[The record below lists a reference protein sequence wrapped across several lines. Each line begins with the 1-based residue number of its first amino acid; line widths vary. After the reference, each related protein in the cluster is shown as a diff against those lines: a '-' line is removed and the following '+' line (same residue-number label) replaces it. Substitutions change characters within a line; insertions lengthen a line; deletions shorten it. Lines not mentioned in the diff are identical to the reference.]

1 MKRTLLFL
9 VAYMLLVVSV
19 YAQTGRIRGT
29 VLDTENSPLPFG
41 SVFLQGTNSGATTN
55 EQGAFILENVKAGE
69 YRLIVSA
76 VGFERKSLPVQVKE
90 GETKELQVRLSPG
103 QQGLSEVV
111 VSASRTPETID
122 QVPSSITVLSRKAIE
137 EDMLVSSNV
146 IDILS
151 NKVPGLAPS
160 TGTSSNW
167 GQTLRGRPMLVMI
180 DGVPQSTP
188 LRNGAVDMR
197 ALDPDAIEQVEVIK
211 GATAIYGNGAAGG
224 LINYITRTP
233 RQQKPFS
240 SRTTLGMTGSLVDAD
255 NSIGARVSQMFYG
268 KTGKFDYVLSG
279 AYEQTGEWKDAEGD
293 VLPPDYGLGETDAYN
308 GFVKLGY
315 DFTAFKRLQLTYN
328 YYSSEQ
334 KSNYVPAYGNYQDRQ
349 KTRAVLGET
358 LGVPQGVRSNHNLN
372 LRFSGEHAFLN
383 SRYEAD
389 AYYQSVDNVFF
400 WSPTFEH
407 GGQSMIS
414 SEKKGARG
422 ALTTPYKIS
431 TRVDGDVTYGLDV
444 LNDVTSQ
451 PLVDGRTWVPE
462 MNMLN
467 VAPFVQLKTT
477 IAEDLIFKGGFRA
490 EKVNIAV
497 EDYTTLRTV
506 NPTTGAIDNPGFAVK
521 GGELGY
527 NAYLF
532 NAGLRYN
539 KYDLFTPYA
548 SFSQGFSVADI
559 GVMLRS
565 ARVDDISKI
574 STEAIVINNYEAG
587 FVSKFGKIRLEGVGF
602 ISTSELGAS
611 GQYKDGVFVV
621 MRTPE
626 KIHGFEATADA
637 AVLENL
643 SLGATFSYVEGKRD
657 ANENG
662 SFNDGEDVYLGGER
676 ISPPKY
682 TAYLRYALL
691 DNKLRLNLQYTGIGS
706 RDRFDMNEKGTYNF
720 YQGPVDPYQLVNL
733 SASYRLS
740 KNTTFNMGVEN
751 LLNED
756 YFPARSQ
763 WFTSPTLYTKGKGA
777 AFNVSMVVE
786 L

>member
-1 MKRTLLFL
+1 MKKAIPLLIALLFL
-9 VAYMLLVVSV
+9 SVSL
-19 YAQTGRIRGT
+19 YAQTGSVRGT
-29 VLDTENSPLPFG
+29 ILDTDKRPVAYS
-41 SVFLQGTNSGATTN
+41 SVFLQGTNTGATTN
-55 EQGAFILENVKAGE
+55 ELGTFQLSNVKAGDHK
-69 YRLIVSA
+69 LIISA
-76 VGFERKSLPVQVKE
+76 VGHERQTLPVVVKE
-90 GETKELQVRLSPG
+90 GETTEIQVTLSAS

-111 VSASRTPETID
+111 ISASRTPETID
-122 QVPSSITVLSRKAIE
+122 QIPSSITVLSRKAIE
-137 EDMLVSSNV
+137 EDLMVSTNI

-167 GQTLRGRPMLVMI
+167 GQTLRGRAMLVMI

-197 ALDPDAIEQVEVIK
+197 ALDPDAIEQIEVVK

-233 RQQKPFS
+233 MQQKPFA
-240 SRTTLGMTGSLVDAD
+240 SRTSLGMTGSLVSRD

-268 KTGKFDYVLSG
+268 KAGKFDYVVSG

-293 VLPPDYGLGETDAYN
+293 VLPPDYGLGETDSYN
-308 GFVKLGY
+308 GFLKLGY
-315 DFTAFKRLQLTYN
+315 DFTPFNRVQLTYN

-334 KSNYVPAYGNYQDRQ
+334 KTNYVPQYGNYQNRQ
-349 KTRAVLGET
+349 KSIAVLGET
-358 LGVPQGVRSNHNLN
+358 LGVPQGVRGNHNLN
-372 LRFSGEHAFLN
+372 LRFSGENAFLN

-400 WSPTFEH
+400 WSPSFEN

-414 SEKKGARG
+414 SEKRGARV
-422 ALTTPYKIS
+422 LFTTPYKITNS
-431 TRVDGDVTYGLDV
+431 LDGDVTYGVDV
-444 LNDVTSQ
+444 MNDVTSQ

-462 MNMLN
+462 MDMMNL
-467 VAPFVQLKTT
+467 APFVQLKTAL
-477 IAEDLIFKGGFRA
+477 AENLIFKGGFRA

-506 NPTTGAIDNPGFAVK
+506 NPATGQIDNPGFEVK
-521 GGELGY
+521 GGDLSY

-539 KYDLFTPYA
+539 KFELFTPYA

-565 ARVDDISKI
+565 ARVDDMNKI
-574 STEAIVINNYEAG
+574 NTEAIVINNYEAG
-587 FVSKFGKIRLEGVGF
+587 FVSKYSRLRFEGVGF

-621 MRTPE
+621 MRSPE
-626 KIHGFEATADA
+626 RIHGFEATADL
-637 AVLENL
+637 AVLPTLN
-643 SLGATFSYVEGKRD
+643 LGATFSYVEGKRD
-657 ANENG
+657 VNEND
-662 SFNDGEDVYLGGER
+662 SFRDEEDVYLGGER

-682 TAYLRYALL
+682 TAYVRYALL
-691 DNKLRLNLQYTGIGS
+691 DNKLGLNLQYTGIGA
-706 RDRFDMNEKGTYNF
+706 RERFEINEKGTYNF
-720 YQGPVDPYQLVNL
+720 YQGPVEPYHLVNL
-733 SASYRLS
+733 SASYRFS
-740 KNTTFNMGVEN
+740 KNATFNLGVEN
-751 LLNED
+751 LFNED

-777 AFNVSMVVE
+777 AFNLSMVIE

>member
-1 MKRTLLFL
+1 MD
-9 VAYMLLVVSV
+9 S
-19 YAQTGRIRGT
+19 
-29 VLDTENSPLPFG
+29 ENSPISFS
-41 SVFLQGTNSGATTN
+41 SVFLQGTNKGTTTN
-55 EQGAFILENVKAGE
+55 EHGGFALEGVKTGE
-69 YRLIVSA
+69 HKLVVSA
-76 VGFERKSLPVQVKE
+76 IGFERKIVAVQVKT
-90 GETKELQVRLSPG
+90 GETAAVQVILAPS

-111 VSASRTPETID
+111 ISASRTPETID
-122 QVPSSITVLSRKAIE
+122 QVPSSITVLSRSAIE
-137 EDMLVSSNV
+137 QDMLVSTNV

-167 GQTLRGRPMLVMI
+167 GQTLRGRAMLVMI

-233 RQQKPFS
+233 QQQKPFA
-240 SRTTLGMTGSLVDAD
+240 SRTSLGMTGSLVEAD

-268 KTGKFDYVLSG
+268 KAGKFDYVVSG

-293 VLPPDYGLGETDAYN
+293 VLPPDYGLGETDSYN
-308 GFVKLGY
+308 GFLKLGY
-315 DFTAFKRLQLTYN
+315 DFTSFNRLQLTYN

-334 KSNYVPAYGNYQDRQ
+334 KTNYVPQYGNYQKRQ
-349 KTRAVLGET
+349 KSTAVLGET
-358 LGVPQGVRSNHNLN
+358 LGVPQGVRSNHNLH
-372 LRFSGEHAFLN
+372 LRFSGEQAFLN

-389 AYYQSVDNVFF
+389 AYYQSVDNIFF
-400 WSPTFEH
+400 WSPVFEF

-414 SEKKGARG
+414 SVKKGARG
-422 ALTTPYKIS
+422 LLTTPYKIS
-431 TRVDGDVTYGLDV
+431 ATVEGDVTYGLDV

-490 EKVNIAV
+490 EKVNIEV

-506 NPTTGAIDNPGFAVK
+506 NTKTGEIDNPGFAVK

-539 KYDLFTPYA
+539 KFELFTPYA

-587 FVSKFGKIRLEGVGF
+587 FVSKFGKLRFEGVGF

-611 GQYKDGVFVV
+611 GQYKDGIFVV

-626 KIHGFEATADA
+626 KIHGFEATADVA
-637 AVLENL
+637 LLDNL
-643 SLGATFSYVEGKRD
+643 SFGATYSYVEGKMDVNQNDSFDD
-657 ANENG
+657 A
-662 SFNDGEDVYLGGER
+662 EDVYLGGER

-691 DNKLRLNLQYTGIGS
+691 NDKLRFNLQYTGIGA
-706 RDRFDMNEKGTYNF
+706 RERFDLNEKGTYNF
-720 YQGPVDPYQLVNL
+720 YQGPVEPYQLVNL
-733 SASYRLS
+733 SASYRMS
-740 KNTTFNMGVEN
+740 KNTSFNVGVEN

-763 WFTSPTLYTKGKGA
+763 WFTGTNLYTKGKGA

>member
-1 MKRTLLFL
+1 MKKYLPMLIVCVLL
-9 VAYMLLVVSV
+9 SV
-19 YAQTGRIRGT
+19 GAFGQTGSIRGV
-29 VLDTENSPLPFG
+29 VLDTDNKPVSFS
-41 SVFLQGTNSGATTN
+41 SVFLQGTNSGTTTN
-55 EQGAFILENVKAGE
+55 ENGAFALERVKTGE
-69 YRLIVSA
+69 HKLLISA
-76 VGFERKSLPVQVKE
+76 VGFERKTVAVQVKA
-90 GETKELQVRLSPG
+90 GEATEVKVSLSPS

-111 VSASRTPETID
+111 ISASRTPETID

-137 EDMLVSSNV
+137 EDMLVSTNV

-167 GQTLRGRPMLVMI
+167 GQTLRGRAMLVMI

-233 RQQKPFS
+233 QQQKPFS
-240 SRTTLGMTGSLVDAD
+240 SRTSLGTAGSLVNAD

-293 VLPPDYGLGETDAYN
+293 VLPPDYGLGETDSYN
-308 GFVKLGY
+308 GFLKLGY
-315 DFTAFKRLQLTYN
+315 DFTPFNRVQLTYN

-334 KSNYVPAYGNYQDRQ
+334 KTNYVPQYGNYQNRQ
-349 KTRAVLGET
+349 KSRAVLGET
-358 LGVPQGVRSNHNLN
+358 LGVPQGVRSNHNLH
-372 LRFSGEHAFLN
+372 LRFSGEQAFLN

-389 AYYQSVDNVFF
+389 AYFQSVDNVFF
-400 WSPTFEH
+400 WSPNFEF

-414 SEKKGARG
+414 SVKKGARG
-422 ALTTPYKIS
+422 LLTTPYKIS
-431 TRVDGDVTYGLDV
+431 AAMEGDVTYGLDV
-444 LNDVTSQ
+444 LNDITSQ

-490 EKVNIAV
+490 EKVHIAV

-506 NPTTGAIDNPGFAVK
+506 NPKTGEIDNQGFEVK

-527 NAYLF
+527 DAFLF

-539 KYDLFTPYA
+539 KYELFTPYA

-565 ARVDDISKI
+565 ARVNDISKI
-574 STEAIVINNYEAG
+574 STEAIVINNYEGG
-587 FVSKFGKIRLEGVGF
+587 FVSKFSKVRLEGVGF

-626 KIHGFEATADA
+626 KIHGFEATADVA
-637 AVLENL
+637 LLSNL
-643 SLGATFSYVEGKRD
+643 SLGATYSYVEGKMDVNQNDSFDD
-657 ANENG
+657 A
-662 SFNDGEDVYLGGER
+662 EDVYLGGER
-676 ISPPKY
+676 IAPPKY

-691 DNKLRLNLQYTGIGS
+691 DNKLGFNLQYTGIGA
-706 RDRFDMNEKGTYNF
+706 RERFELNEKSTYNF
-720 YQGPVDPYQLVNL
+720 YQGPVKPYQLVNL
-733 SASYRLS
+733 SASYKMS
-740 KNTTFNMGVEN
+740 KNTTFNVGVEN
-751 LLNED
+751 LFNED

>member
-1 MKRTLLFL
+1 MKRILSLLIACICL
-9 VAYMLLVVSV
+9 SVSAI
-19 YAQTGRIRGT
+19 AQTGSIRGT
-29 VLDTENSPLPFG
+29 VFDTNREPVPFS
-41 SVFLQGTNSGATTN
+41 SVFLQGTNTGATTD
-55 EQGAFILENVKAGE
+55 EEGAFVLEGVKPGE
-69 YRLIVSA
+69 HRLVVSA
-76 VGFERKSLPVQVKE
+76 VGFQRESVTVRVTE
-90 GETKELQVRLSPG
+90 GEASGVRVSLEQA

-137 EDMLVSSNV
+137 EDMLVSSNLT
-146 IDILS
+146 DILS
-151 NKVPGLAPS
+151 NRVPGLAPS

-167 GQTLRGRPMLVMI
+167 GQTLRGRAMLVMI

-188 LRNGAVDMR
+188 LRNGAVDLR
-197 ALDPDAIEQVEVIK
+197 ALDPDAVERIEVIK

-233 RQQKPFS
+233 RQQKALS
-240 SRTTLGMTGSLVDAD
+240 SRTTVGTGGSLVEAD

-268 KTGKFDYVLSG
+268 KTGKFDYVVSG

-293 VLPPDYGLGETDAYN
+293 VLPPDYGLGETDSYN

-315 DFTAFKRLQLTYN
+315 DFTPFNRLQLTYN

-334 KSNYVPAYGNYQDRQ
+334 KTNYLPEYGNYETRQ

-358 LGVPQGVRSNHNLN
+358 QGVPQGVRGNHNLS
-372 LRFSGEHAFLN
+372 LRLSGEHAFLN

-389 AYYQSVDNVFF
+389 AYYQAVDNVFF
-400 WSPTFEH
+400 WSPVFEN

-414 SEKKGARG
+414 SEKKGARI
-422 ALTTPYKIS
+422 LFSTPYKIS
-431 TRVDGDVTYGLDV
+431 GSLDGDVTYGLDV
-444 LNDVTSQ
+444 LNDITSQ

-462 MNMLN
+462 MDMLN
-467 VAPFVQLKTT
+467 LAPFVQLKTT
-477 IAEDLIFKGGFRA
+477 IAEDLIFKGGFRV
-490 EKVNIAV
+490 EKVSISV
-497 EDYTTLRTV
+497 DDYTTLRTV
-506 NPTTGAIDNPGFAVK
+506 NTKTGEIDNPGFAVK

-532 NAGLRYN
+532 NTGLRYN
-539 KYDLFTPYA
+539 RSAYFTPYA

-559 GVMLRS
+559 GVLLRS
-565 ARVDDISKI
+565 ARVDDIGKI

-587 FVSKFGKIRLEGVGF
+587 FVSKLGKLRLEGVGF
-602 ISTSELGAS
+602 VSTSELGAS
-611 GQYKDGVFVV
+611 GLYKDGVFVV
-621 MRTPE
+621 IRTPE
-626 KIHGFEATADA
+626 RIHGFEATADA

-643 SLGATFSYVEGKRD
+643 SIGATFSYVEGKID

-662 SFNDGEDVYLGGER
+662 SFKDEEDVYLGGER

-691 DNKLRLNLQYTGIGS
+691 ENRLLFNLQYTGIGA
-706 RDRFDMNEKGTYNF
+706 RERFELNEKGTYSF
-720 YQGPVDPYQLVNL
+720 YQGPVEPYRLVNL
-733 SASYRLS
+733 SASYRLTKS
-740 KNTTFNMGVEN
+740 TSFNVGVEN

-763 WFTSPTLYTKGKGA
+763 WFTGTNLYTKGKGA

>member
-1 MKRTLLFL
+1 MRKAIPLLIACLF
-9 VAYMLLVVSV
+9 MSV
-19 YAQTGRIRGT
+19 TVLAQTGSIRGT
-29 VLDTENSPLPFG
+29 VFDTDNEPVAFS
-41 SVFLQGTNSGATTN
+41 SVFLQGTNTGSTTTDK
-55 EQGAFILENVKAGE
+55 GTFVLDGVKAGGHK
-69 YRLIVSA
+69 LIISA
-76 VGFERKSLPVQVKE
+76 IGFERKTLTVQVTE
-90 GETKELQVRLSPG
+90 GQTTEVQVNLAPG
-103 QQGLSEVV
+103 RQGLSEVV
-111 VSASRTPETID
+111 ISASRTPETID
-122 QVPSSITVLSRKAIE
+122 QVPSSITVLSRQAVE
-137 EDMLVSSNV
+137 EDMLVSSNI

-151 NKVPGLAPS
+151 NRVPGLAPS

-167 GQTLRGRPMLVMI
+167 GQTLRGRAMLIMI

-197 ALDPDAIEQVEVIK
+197 ALDPDAIEQIEVIK

-240 SRTTLGMTGSLVDAD
+240 SRTTLGMGGSLVDAD

-293 VLPPDYGLGETDAYN
+293 VLPPDYGLGETDSYN

-315 DFTAFKRLQLTYN
+315 DFTPFNRVQLSYN

-334 KSNYVPAYGNYQDRQ
+334 KSNYVPEYGNYQNRQ

-358 LGVPQGVRSNHNLN
+358 LGVPQGVRANHSLN
-372 LRFSGEHAFLN
+372 LRFSGEQAFLN

-400 WSPTFEH
+400 WSPNFEN

-414 SEKKGARG
+414 SVKKGARG
-422 ALTTPYKIS
+422 LLTTPYKIS
-431 TRVDGDVTYGLDV
+431 NRLDGDVTYGLDV
-444 LNDVTSQ
+444 LNDITSQ

-467 VAPFVQLKTT
+467 VAPFVQLKTAF
-477 IAEDLIFKGGFRA
+477 AEDLIFKGGFRA
-490 EKVNIAV
+490 EKVNISV

-506 NPTTGAIDNPGFAVK
+506 NPTTGQIDNPGFAVK
-521 GGELGY
+521 GGELSY

-539 KYDLFTPYA
+539 KHDFFTPYA

-574 STEAIVINNYEAG
+574 NTEAIVINNYEAG
-587 FVSKFGKIRLEGVGF
+587 FVSKFSKFRFEGVGF

-611 GQYKDGVFVV
+611 GLYKDGVFVV

-626 KIHGFEATADA
+626 RIHGFEATADA
-637 AVLENL
+637 YLLDNL
-643 SLGATFSYVEGKRD
+643 TLGATFSYVEGKRD
-657 ANENG
+657 VNENG
-662 SFNDGEDVYLGGER
+662 SFDDAEDVYLGGER

-691 DNKLRLNLQYTGIGS
+691 DNKLGFNLQYTGIGE
-706 RDRFDMNEKGTYNF
+706 RDRFELNEKGTYNF
-720 YQGPVDPYQLVNL
+720 YQGPVKPYHLVNL
-733 SASYRLS
+733 SASYKFT
-740 KNTTFNMGVEN
+740 KNTSFNVGVEN

-777 AFNVSMVVE
+777 AFNVSMVIE

>member
-1 MKRTLLFL
+1 MKKKLPL
-9 VAYMLLVVSV
+9 VIICCMLALS
-19 YAQTGRIRGT
+19 AFSQTGGIRGT
-29 VLDTENSPLPFG
+29 VLDPENKPVSFS
-41 SVFLQGTNSGATTN
+41 SVFLQGTNTGTTTN
-55 EQGAFILENVKAGE
+55 ENGAFSIEGVKAGPHK
-69 YRLIVSA
+69 LTVSA
-76 VGFERKSLPVQVKE
+76 IGFGRRNLPVQVAA
-90 GETKELQVRLSPG
+90 GEIAEVQVTLAPS

-122 QVPSSITVLSRKAIE
+122 HVPSSITVLSRKAIE
-137 EDMLVSSNV
+137 EDLMVSTNI

-167 GQTLRGRPMLVMI
+167 GQTLRGRAMLVMI

-233 RQQKPFS
+233 QQQKHFS
-240 SRTTLGMTGSLVDAD
+240 SRTSLGMAGSLVDPD

-268 KTGKFDYVLSG
+268 KTGKFDYVMSG

-293 VLPPDYGLGETDAYN
+293 VLPPDYGLGETDSYN

-315 DFTAFKRLQLTYN
+315 DVTPFNRVQLTYN

-334 KSNYVPAYGNYQDRQ
+334 KTNYVPEYGNYQNKQ
-349 KTRAVLGET
+349 KSRAVLGET

-372 LRFSGEHAFLN
+372 LRFSGEQAFLN

-389 AYYQSVDNVFF
+389 AYFQSVDNVFF
-400 WSPTFEH
+400 WSPSFEF

-414 SEKKGARG
+414 SVKKGARG
-422 ALTTPYKIS
+422 VLTTPYS
-431 TRVDGDVTYGLDV
+431 VSGTVEGDVTYGLDI
-444 LNDVTSQ
+444 LNDITSQ

-467 VAPFVQLKTT
+467 AAPFVQLKTT
-477 IAEDLIFKGGFRA
+477 VAGDLIFKGGFRA
-490 EKVNIAV
+490 EKVSIQV

-506 NPTTGAIDNPGFAVK
+506 NPATGEIDNPGFAVK

-532 NAGLRYN
+532 NTGLRYN
-539 KYDLFTPYA
+539 KFELFTPYA

-587 FVSKFGKIRLEGVGF
+587 FVSKFSKLRFEGVGF

-626 KIHGFEATADA
+626 RIHGFEATADLA
-637 AVLENL
+637 LLDNL
-643 SLGATFSYVEGKRD
+643 SFGGTFSYVEGKMDVNQNDSFDDTED
-657 ANENG
+657 A
-662 SFNDGEDVYLGGER
+662 YLGGER
-676 ISPPKY
+676 IAPPKY

-691 DNKLRLNLQYTGIGS
+691 DSRLRFNLQYTGIGA
-706 RDRFDMNEKGTYNF
+706 RERFELNEKGTYNF
-720 YQGPVDPYQLVNL
+720 YQGPVESYQLVNL

-740 KNTTFNMGVEN
+740 ENTSLNVGVEN
-751 LLNED
+751 LFNED
-756 YFPARSQ
+756 YFPTRSQ
-763 WFTSPTLYTKGKGA
+763 WFTGPTLYTKGKGA

>member
-1 MKRTLLFL
+1 MKKNLPLLIAFI
-9 VAYMLLVVSV
+9 LLSFSAF
-19 YAQTGRIRGT
+19 AQTGSIRGS
-29 VLDTENSPLPFG
+29 VLEEGREPVPFS
-41 SVFLQGTNSGATTN
+41 SVILHGTNTGTTTN
-55 EQGAFILENVKAGE
+55 EKGVFILEGVKTGE
-69 YRLIVSA
+69 HRLVISA
-76 VGFERKSLPVQVKE
+76 VGFERKAVTVNVAEGEASEVQVS
-90 GETKELQVRLSPG
+90 LAQA

-122 QVPSSITVLSRKAIE
+122 QVPSSITVLSRKTIE
-137 EDMLVSSNV
+137 EDMLVSSNIV
-146 IDILS
+146 DILS
-151 NKVPGLAPS
+151 NRVPGLAPS

-167 GQTLRGRPMLVMI
+167 GQTLRGRAMLVMI

-197 ALDPDAIEQVEVIK
+197 ALDPDAIERIEVIK

-224 LINYITRTP
+224 IINYITRTP
-233 RQQKPFS
+233 RQQKALS
-240 SRTTLGMTGSLVDAD
+240 SRTTVGTGGSLVDAN

-268 KTGKFDYVLSG
+268 KTGKFDYVVSG

-293 VLPPDYGLGETDAYN
+293 VLPPDYGLGETDSYN

-315 DFTAFKRLQLTYN
+315 DFTPVNRLQLTYN

-334 KSNYVPAYGNYQDRQ
+334 KTNYLPEYGNYQNRQ
-349 KTRAVLGET
+349 KSRAVLGET
-358 LGVPQGVRSNHNLN
+358 PGVPQGVRANQNLN
-372 LRFSGEHAFLN
+372 LRFSGEQAFLN

-400 WSPTFEH
+400 WSPFFEN

-414 SEKKGARG
+414 SEKKGARV
-422 ALTTPYKIS
+422 LFSTPYRIS
-431 TRVDGDVTYGLDV
+431 PGIDGDVTYGLDV

-451 PLVDGRTWVPE
+451 PLVDGRMWVPE

-467 VAPFVQLKTT
+467 VAPFVQLKATL
-477 IAEDLIFKGGFRA
+477 AESLIFKGGFRA
-490 EKVNIAV
+490 EKVNISV
-497 EDYTTLRTV
+497 DDYSTLRTV
-506 NPTTGAIDNPGFAVK
+506 NTRTGETDNPGFAVK

-539 KYDLFTPYA
+539 KSEYFTPYA

-587 FVSKFGKIRLEGVGF
+587 FVSRFGKLRFEGVGF
-602 ISTSELGAS
+602 VSTSELGAS
-611 GQYKDGVFVV
+611 GLYKDGAFVV

-626 KIHGFEATADA
+626 RIHGFEATADA
-637 AVLENL
+637 AVRENL
-643 SLGATFSYVEGKRD
+643 SLGATFSYVEGKMD
-657 ANENG
+657 VNENG
-662 SFNDGEDVYLGGER
+662 SFDDAGDVYLGGER

-682 TAYLRYALL
+682 TAYLRYAVL
-691 DNKLRLNLQYTGIGS
+691 DSKLRFNLQYTGIGA
-706 RDRFDMNEKGTYNF
+706 RERFDMNEKGTYNF
-720 YQGPVDPYQLVNL
+720 YQGPVEPYQLVNL

-740 KNTTFNMGVEN
+740 NSTVFNVGVEN

-763 WFTSPTLYTKGKGA
+763 WFTAPSLYTKGRGA

>member
-1 MKRTLLFL
+1 MKKVIPLLIACF
-9 VAYMLLVVSV
+9 MLSICVF
-19 YAQTGRIRGT
+19 AQTGSI
-29 VLDTENSPLPFG
+29 SG
-41 SVFLQGTNSGATTN
+41 SVYDAENNPVPYGSAFLQGTNTSTATDAN
-55 EQGAFILENVKAGE
+55 GGFLLE
-69 YRLIVSA
+69 RLKPGTYKLVVSA
-76 VGFERKSLPVQVKE
+76 IGFERKTETVQVTE
-90 GETKELQVRLSPG
+90 GTVTEVQVSLSPN

-137 EDMLVSSNV
+137 QDMLVTTNI

-151 NKVPGLAPS
+151 NTVPGLAPS
-160 TGTSSNW
+160 TTTSSNW
-167 GQTLRGRPMLVMI
+167 GQTLRGRAMLVMI

-197 ALDPDAIEQVEVIK
+197 ALDPDAIEQVEIIK

-233 RQQKPFS
+233 IQQKPLS
-240 SRTTLGMTGSLVDAD
+240 SRTSLGMSGSLVDAD

-293 VLPPDYGLGETDAYN
+293 VLPPDYGLGETDSYN
-308 GFVKLGY
+308 GFAKLGY
-315 DFTAFKRLQLTYN
+315 DFTPFNRVQFSYN

-334 KSNYVPAYGNYQDRQ
+334 KTNYLPQYGNYQNSQ
-349 KTRAVLGET
+349 KTTAVLGET

-389 AYYQSVDNVFF
+389 AYLQSVDNVFF
-400 WSPTFEH
+400 WSPSFEF
-407 GGQSMIS
+407 GGQSMVS
-414 SEKKGARG
+414 SVKKGARG
-422 ALTTPYKIS
+422 VLTTPYKIS
-431 TRVDGDVTYGLDV
+431 PAIDGDVTYGLDL

-451 PLVDGRTWVPE
+451 PLVDGRSWVPE

-477 IAEDLIFKGGFRA
+477 IAEDLILKGGFRA
-490 EKVNIAV
+490 EKVNISV
-497 EDYTTLRTV
+497 DDYTTLRTV
-506 NPTTGAIDNPGFAVK
+506 NPTTGQIDNPGFDVK
-521 GGELGY
+521 GGELSY

-539 KYDLFTPYA
+539 KFSFFTPYA
-548 SFSQGFSVADI
+548 SLSQGFSVADI

-587 FVSKFGKIRLEGVGF
+587 FVSKVGKLRFEGVGF

-626 KIHGFEATADA
+626 KIHGFEATAD
-637 AVLENL
+637 LNL
-643 SLGATFSYVEGKRD
+643 LKSLNMGATYSYVEGRMDVNQNDK
-657 ANENG
+657 
-662 SFNDGEDVYLGGER
+662 FNDAEDVYLGGER

-682 TAYLRYALL
+682 TAYLRYAVL
-691 DNKLRLNLQYTGIGS
+691 DNKLGFNLQYIRAGE
-706 RDRFDMNEKGTYNF
+706 RDRFELNEKGTYNF
-720 YQGPVDPYQLVNL
+720 YQGPVKPYQLVNL
-733 SASYRLS
+733 SASYKLS
-740 KNTTFNMGVEN
+740 ESTSFNVGVEN

-756 YFPARSQ
+756 YFPARAQ
-763 WFTSPTLYTKGKGA
+763 WFTSPTMYSKGKGA

>member
-1 MKRTLLFL
+1 MKRSIPLLITFIFL
-9 VAYMLLVVSV
+9 SLSAIAQTGSIRGTIFDTDREPVPFSGVFLEGTSTGATTDESGAFSLGGVKPGEHSLVVSAIG
-19 YAQTGRIRGT
+19 YERQ
-29 VLDTENSPLPFG
+29 
-41 SVFLQGTNSGATTN
+41 
-55 EQGAFILENVKAGE
+55 
-69 YRLIVSA
+69 A
-76 VGFERKSLPVQVKE
+76 VPVQVTA
-90 GETKELQVRLSPG
+90 GEISEVRVSLE
-103 QQGLSEVV
+103 QARQGLSEVV

-137 EDMLVSSNV
+137 QDMLVSSNI

-151 NKVPGLAPS
+151 SRVPGLAPS

-167 GQTLRGRPMLVMI
+167 GQTLRGRSMLVMI

-197 ALDPDAIEQVEVIK
+197 ALDPDAIERIEVIK

-233 RQQKPFS
+233 RQQKALS
-240 SRTTLGMTGSLVDAD
+240 SRTTLGMAGSLVDAD

-268 KTGKFDYVLSG
+268 KTGKFDYVVSG

-293 VLPPDYGLGETDAYN
+293 VLPPDYGLGETDSYN

-315 DFTAFKRLQLTYN
+315 DFTPFNRLQLTYN

-334 KSNYVPAYGNYQDRQ
+334 KTNYLPEYGNYESRQ
-349 KTRAVLGET
+349 KTKAVLGET
-358 LGVPQGVRSNHNLN
+358 PGVPQGVRSNHNLN
-372 LRFSGEHAFLN
+372 LRLSGEHAFLN

-389 AYYQSVDNVFF
+389 AYFQSVDNIFF
-400 WSPTFEH
+400 WSPVFEF

-414 SEKKGARG
+414 SEKKGTRV
-422 ALTTPYKIS
+422 LFSTPYKIS
-431 TRVDGDVTYGLDV
+431 PLIDGDVTYGVDV
-444 LNDVTSQ
+444 LNDITSQ

-467 VAPFVQLKTT
+467 VAPFVQLKTAL
-477 IAEDLIFKGGFRA
+477 AEDLIFKGGFRA
-490 EKVNIAV
+490 EKVNISV
-497 EDYTTLRTV
+497 DDYTTLRTV
-506 NPTTGAIDNPGFAVK
+506 NTKTGEIDNPGFSVK

-527 NAYLF
+527 TAYLF

-539 KYDLFTPYA
+539 KFDLFTPYA

-587 FVSKFGKIRLEGVGF
+587 FVSKFSKLRLEGVAF
-602 ISTSELGAS
+602 VSTSELGAS
-611 GQYKDGVFVV
+611 GQFKDGVFVV
-621 MRTPE
+621 VRTPE
-626 KIHGFEATADA
+626 RIHGFEATADVA
-637 AVLENL
+637 LLDNL
-643 SLGATFSYVEGKRD
+643 SLGASYSYVEGKMDVNQNDHFDD
-657 ANENG
+657 A
-662 SFNDGEDVYLGGER
+662 EDVYLGGER

-691 DNKLRLNLQYTGIGS
+691 DNRLGFNLQYTGIGA
-706 RDRFDMNEKGTYNF
+706 RERFGMNEKGTYSF
-720 YQGPVDPYQLVNL
+720 YQGPVEPYQLVNV

-740 KNTTFNMGVEN
+740 KNTTFNVGVEN
-751 LLNED
+751 VLNED

-763 WFTSPTLYTKGKGA
+763 WFTGTNLYTKGKGA

>member
-1 MKRTLLFL
+1 MNKILLSLFACFFQAFSVLGQSDSIHGTVVTTDNEPVPFSSVALKGTSLGTTTNGKGGFGLAQVTPGSYHLAVSALGFEHKTVPIQVLQGVTTEVLVTLLP
-9 VAYMLLVVSV
+9 
-19 YAQTGRIRGT
+19 
-29 VLDTENSPLPFG
+29 N
-41 SVFLQGTNSGATTN
+41 
-55 EQGAFILENVKAGE
+55 
-69 YRLIVSA
+69 
-76 VGFERKSLPVQVKE
+76 
-90 GETKELQVRLSPG
+90 

-137 EDMLVSSNV
+137 EDMLVSTNI

-151 NKVPGLAPS
+151 NKVPGLSPS

-167 GQTLRGRPMLVMI
+167 GQTLRGRAMLVMI

-188 LRNGAVDMR
+188 LRNGAVDLR
-197 ALDPDAIEQVEVIK
+197 ALDPDAIEQIEVIK

-233 RQQKPFS
+233 QQQKPLT
-240 SRTTLGMTGSLVDAD
+240 SRTSLGMSGSLVSTD
-255 NSIGARVSQMFYG
+255 NSIGARVSQLFYG
-268 KTGKFDYVLSG
+268 KTGKFDYVTSG
-279 AYEQTGEWKDAEGD
+279 TYEQTGEWKDAEGD
-293 VLPPDYGLGETDAYN
+293 VLPPDYGLGETDSYN
-308 GFVKLGY
+308 GFLKLGY
-315 DFTAFKRLQLTYN
+315 DFTSFNRVQVTYN

-334 KSNYVPAYGNYQDRQ
+334 KTNYVPLNGNYQTKQ
-349 KTRAVLGET
+349 KSTAILGET
-358 LGVPQGVRSNHNLN
+358 RGVPQGVRSNHNLS

-389 AYYQSVDNVFF
+389 AYLQSVDNVFF
-400 WSPTFEH
+400 WSPTFEF
-407 GGQSMIS
+407 GGQSIVS
-414 SEKKGARG
+414 SVKKGAR
-422 ALTTPYKIS
+422 ALLTTPYKIS
-431 TRVDGDVTYGLDV
+431 ATVAGDVTYGLDV
-444 LNDVTSQ
+444 LNDVTAQ
-451 PLVDGRTWVPE
+451 PLVDGRIWVPE

-490 EKVNIAV
+490 EKVNITVA
-497 EDYTTLRTV
+497 DYTTLRTV
-506 NPTTGAIDNPGFAVK
+506 NPATGAIDNPGFKVK

-539 KYDLFTPYA
+539 KFSLFTPYA

-559 GVMLRS
+559 GVLLRS

-574 STEAIVINNYEAG
+574 STEAIVVNNYEAG
-587 FVSKFGKIRLEGVGF
+587 FVSTFNKLRFEGVGF

-611 GQYKDGVFVV
+611 GLYKDGIFVV

-626 KIHGFEATADA
+626 KIYGLEATVD
-637 AVLENL
+637 VTLLDNL
-643 SLGATFSYVEGKRD
+643 NLGATYSYTEGKLD
-657 ANENG
+657 VNQ
-662 SFNDGEDVYLGGER
+662 NDRFDDTEDVYLGGER

-682 TAYLRYALL
+682 TAYLRYTLL
-691 DNKLRLNLQYTGIGS
+691 DNKLGLNVQYTRIGD
-706 RDRFDMNEKGTYNF
+706 RDRFKANEKGTYNF
-720 YQGPVDPYQLVNL
+720 YQGPVAAYQLVNL
-733 SASYRLS
+733 SASYKLS
-740 KNTTFNMGVEN
+740 SNTTFNVGMEN

-756 YFPARSQ
+756 YFPARAQ
-763 WFTSPTLYTKGKGA
+763 WFTGPNMYTKAKGA